1 MIAVL
6 TVYNTS
12 QIPEDEAVTIVI
24 EDDGTLVDSE
34 AFFRK
39 LPSQTV
45 FIFLRAGEKWK
56 GGKTSNTS
64 RS

>member
-1 MIAVL
+1 MV
-6 TVYNTS
+6 
-12 QIPEDEAVTIVI
+12 VI

-34 AFFRK
+34 SFFKK

-56 GGKTSNTS
+56 AGKTRIVY
-64 RS
+64 RSYR

>member
-1 MIAVL
+1 ML
-6 TVYNTS
+6 TVYHTS
-12 QIPEDEAVTIVI
+12 QIPEDEEVMIVI

-45 FIFLRAGEKWK
+45 FIFLRAGEEWK
-56 GGKTSNTS
+56 GGKTRNMS